1 MTGAELLDRTLEL
14 ARRARILLDD
24 DGLKIRQFTA
34 LRTLASSP
42 LRVGEL
48 AQAVEVRTPSAVALV
63 DSLVERGFARRRP
76 DLHDGRV
83 SVVELTPAG
92 RRILRRAE
100 HRLVE
105 AFDEIAASV
114 ELVPPADLVRA
125 P

>member
-1 MTGAELLDRTLEL
+1 MTGAELLDTTLEL

-24 DGLKIRQFTA
+24 DGLKIRQFAA

-76 DLHDGRV
+76 DRHDGRV

-100 HRLVE
+100 QRLVE

-114 ELVPPADLVRA
+114 ELVPPEARA
-125 P
+125 R